1 MGNKNLQ
8 KEKEQ
13 IEQSTKKW
21 REKKDGIKK
30 ETNFDF
36 IHCEM

>member
-8 KEKEQ
+8 KENEKTP
-13 IEQSTKKW
+13 QSTKKW

-30 ETNFDF
+30 
-36 IHCEM
+36 